1 MFCVEGDSMWKK
13 AYEQF
18 RIFGEWM
25 FFGCVVGIIVGIV
38 GILFHFGIEIATEY
52 RIAHPWILWL
62 LPFGGLAIV
71 YFYHLEGM
79 DKDRGTNFVLVS
91 VRTNESIT
99 LKMAPL
105 IFISTII
112 THFFGGSSG
121 REGAALQLGGSIAG
135 KLGRILELDEK
146 DERIMTMCGMSAA
159 FAALFGTP
167 IASVVFSMEVIS
179 VGIMHYS
186 AIVPCTIS
194 ALIGA
199 GLSSY
204 FGIKP
209 TAFLLTGTPQ
219 GISFS
224 MCINVLF
231 FGVIGAVL
239 SILFCTTMKK
249 VSALYKTYF
258 PNPYKR
264 VFVGGCTVIA
274 LTYIVGTRDYNG
286 AGMDVIQWAFYG
298 GIEPFAF
305 LLKIV
310 FTAVTLGTGF
320 KGGEIVPS
328 FFVGATF
335 GATISSF
342 MELSPSFGAALG
354 MAALFCGVTNCPLS
368 AVVLSVELFGG
379 ENIAYYMLVCAISY
393 MLSGYYGLYS
403 EQKIMYSKVKP
414 EFINRNAE

>member
-1 MFCVEGDSMWKK
+1 MWKK

-18 RIFGEWM
+18 CIFGEWI
-25 FFGCVVGIIVGIV
+25 FFGSIVGVIVGLIGII
-38 GILFHFGIEIATEY
+38 FHFGIEIATEY
-52 RIAHPWILWL
+52 RMTYPVLLWL

-79 DKDRGTNFVLVS
+79 DKDRGTNFILVS
-91 VRTNESIT
+91 VRTNEKIT

-105 IFISTII
+105 IFVSTII

-135 KLGRILELDEK
+135 KLGRVLELDEK
-146 DERIMTMCGMSAA
+146 DERIITMCGMSAA

-167 IASVVFSMEVIS
+167 IASVVFSMEVIT

-199 GLSSY
+199 GLSAY
-204 FGIKP
+204 CGIKP
-209 TAFLLTGTPQ
+209 TSFLLTGAPQ

-224 MCINVLF
+224 ACISVMF
-231 FGVIGAVL
+231 FGIIGALL

-249 VSALYKTYF
+249 VSALYKIYF

-264 VFVGGCTVIA
+264 VFVGGCIVIA
-274 LTYIVGTRDYNG
+274 LTYISGTRDYNG
-286 AGMDVIQWAFYG
+286 AGVDVIQWAFYG
-298 GIEPFAF
+298 GVEPFAF
-305 LLKIV
+305 LWKIL
-310 FTAVTLGTGF
+310 FTAITLGAGF

-335 GATISSF
+335 GASISSF
-342 MELSPSFGAALG
+342 MGFSPSFGAALG
-354 MAALFCGVTNCPLS
+354 MGALFCGVTNCPLS
-368 AVVLSVELFGG
+368 AIVLSVELFGG
-379 ENIAYYMLVCAISY
+379 EQVAYYTLVCAISY
-393 MLSGYYGLYS
+393 MLSGYYSLYS

-414 EFINRNAE
+414 EFINRNAN

>member
-13 AYEQF
+13 AYKQF
-18 RIFGEWM
+18 RIFGEWV
-25 FFGCVVGIIVGIV
+25 FFGSIVGIIVGIV
-38 GILFHFGIEIATEY
+38 GVLFHFGIELATEY
-52 RIAHPWILWL
+52 RIAHPWVLWL

-79 DKDRGTNFVLVS
+79 DKDRGTNFILVS
-91 VRTNESIT
+91 VRTNETIT

-105 IFISTII
+105 IFVSTII

-204 FGIKP
+204 LGINP
-209 TAFLLTGTPQ
+209 TAFLF
-219 GISFS
+219 SFH
-224 MCINVLF
+224 
-231 FGVIGAVL
+231 
-239 SILFCTTMKK
+239 
-249 VSALYKTYF
+249 
-258 PNPYKR
+258 
-264 VFVGGCTVIA
+264 
-274 LTYIVGTRDYNG
+274 
-286 AGMDVIQWAFYG
+286 
-298 GIEPFAF
+298 
-305 LLKIV
+305 
-310 FTAVTLGTGF
+310 
-320 KGGEIVPS
+320 
-328 FFVGATF
+328 
-335 GATISSF
+335 
-342 MELSPSFGAALG
+342 
-354 MAALFCGVTNCPLS
+354 
-368 AVVLSVELFGG
+368 
-379 ENIAYYMLVCAISY
+379 
-393 MLSGYYGLYS
+393 
-403 EQKIMYSKVKP
+403 
-414 EFINRNAE
+414 

>member
-1 MFCVEGDSMWKK
+1 MWKK

-18 RIFGEWM
+18 RIFGEWV

-38 GILFHFGIEIATEY
+38 GVLFHFGIELATEY
-52 RIAHPWILWL
+52 RIAHPWVLFL

-79 DKDRGTNFVLVS
+79 DKDGGTNFILVS
-91 VRTNESIT
+91 VRTNENIT
-99 LKMAPL
+99 IKMAPL
-105 IFISTII
+105 IFVSTII

-199 GLSSY
+199 GLSRY
-204 FGIKP
+204 FGIEP

-224 MCINVLF
+224 MCINVMF

-264 VFVGGCTVIA
+264 VFVGGCIVIV
-274 LTYIVGTRDYNG
+274 LTYMVGTRNYNG

-310 FTAVTLGTGF
+310 FTAVTLGAGF

-335 GATISSF
+335 GATMSHF

-368 AVVLSVELFGG
+368 AVILSVELFGG
-379 ENIAYYMLVCAISY
+379 ENIVYYMLVCAISY